1 MHTGHVCIDFVREDQ
16 VVMNGFSLV
25 HQSLVRVVQ
34 LLIGAGIHAI
44 GFEQTDLR
52 FELAQFSSTDVGKRG
67 NGTHYCQLILCINE
81 RTKLPEI
88 TCDRGMLED
97 YDIALELLTHYS
109 HVDA

>member
-1 MHTGHVCIDFVREDQ
+1 MHTGHICIDFVREDQ
-16 VVMNGFSLV
+16 VVMNGFSIV

-52 FELAQFSSTDVGKRG
+52 FELAQFSSTDVWKRG

-81 RTKLPEI
+81 RTKMPEI
-88 TCDRGMLED
+88 TWKCSIIED
-97 YDIALELLTHYS
+97 SHIALVLVTHFR
-109 HVDA
+109 

>member
-16 VVMNGFSLV
+16 VVMNGFSIV

-34 LLIGAGIHAI
+34 LLIGVGIHAV

-81 RTKLPEI
+81 RTKMPEI
-88 TCDRGMLED
+88 T
-97 YDIALELLTHYS
+97 
-109 HVDA
+109 